1 MVHLAIKHGAIRL
14 KMKIAGIIM
23 DAELQNKHTEKAKIK
38 KENFES
44 NRQVEKKGDSYYLQH
59 NAASNK

>member
-1 MVHLAIKHGAIRL
+1 MGQY
-14 KMKIAGIIM
+14 AGIIM
-23 DAELQNKHTEKAKIK
+23 DAELQNKHTGKAKIK

-44 NRQVEKKGDSYYLQH
+44 DRQVEKKGDSYYLQH